1 MVLPYIVE
9 FIIVLLYILD
19 TNRDDIRIFVLKLL
33 EMLMKEPA

>member
-19 TNRDDIRIFVLKLL
+19 TNSDDIRIFVLKLL
-33 EMLMKEPA
+33 EMLMKGLT